1 MQTLNLII
9 IVLMFFCAHPSERKK
24 MLYDYE
30 QGNLAAAE
38 QKLQALPDAKEEEY
52 RFKQYYEILID
63 LKENTQ
69 KIYDISSEQEAT
81 LLDIANSKTKTAF
94 RAQGLLFLAKGME
107 FPVHLPSINGNSAY
121 TTFKAAMPQK
131 TAMSFIP
138 NIINDVAFLNHDLG
152 NDGQAQLQ
160 IWDLNGKHAISA
172 QLKGKGTYELNANAL
187 SQGVYFYT
195 ITQNERVICR
205 DKMVIIK

>member
-24 MLYDYE
+24 IMYDYE

-38 QKLQALPDAKEEEY
+38 QKRQALPDAKEEEY

-69 KIYDISSEQEAT
+69 KIYDISPQQEAT

-107 FPVHLPSINGNSAY
+107 FPVHLPSIAGNSAY
-121 TTFKAAMPQK
+121 TTFKTVNNQGLKMP
-131 TAMSFIP
+131 FIP
-138 NIINDVAFLNHDLG
+138 NVISDMALMEYAFADSE
-152 NDGQAQLQ
+152 QAELH
-160 IWDLNGKHAISA
+160 IYDLNGKLLIT
-172 QLKGKGTYELNANAL
+172 QDLKGQGTYKLNAANWQ
-187 SQGVYFYT
+187 QGVYLYAIARNGEFVY
-195 ITQNERVICR
+195 R
-205 DKMVIIK
+205 DKFAIIR